1 MKVIFLDFNGVL
13 DTWDEMDEIN
23 YDNLERLKK
32 ISLDTEAKI
41 VISSSLK
48 NSYWY
53 TGKMSKM
60 LTILVTQLTD
70 AGLEVIGYTP
80 IAENR
85 ESEIL
90 AYLNNHPEIEDY
102 VILDDDYD
110 MPLLKEHLVKLPC
123 QNVGPS
129 QKGLQDEHMRQAIQI
144 LNKSSQNEKNSYTYQ
159 VKTISKRSFQK

>member
-102 VILDDDYD
+102 VIQMMIMICPY
-110 MPLLKEHLVKLPC
+110 
-123 QNVGPS
+123 
-129 QKGLQDEHMRQAIQI
+129 
-144 LNKSSQNEKNSYTYQ
+144 
-159 VKTISKRSFQK
+159 